1 MATKDADPSE
11 VAASTTEKVAAVE
24 NGGSKAEGE
33 SEGEEEEP
41 EYKVQAIL
49 EVKKVRGKPQY
60 LIKWE
65 GYEEDENSWE
75 PEENL
80 DCQDLLEAFK
90 VTPAYVDKFGAGAGG
105 SVAEASKGEASK
117 GDAVKAPAKKKQKTS
132 VDDDYVEIFKEEAE
146 DPEAESDQDD
156 DEWGEEDDDNSN
168 DDDED
173 SDAEG
178 ETYDDLRPR
187 RSKAQRELQRAP
199 AKRQK
204 EKEVPKLSAAALA
217 SLRAQLDGCDK
228 SKLAG
233 MLEALLAGHP
243 ALAPEV
249 RQMLEPDSDADDGA
263 GTGAGAGAGAD
274 AGTGAVADVGGAKA
288 GAGAG
293 ADAD

>member
-1 MATKDADPSE
+1 MATKDAEPSE
-11 VAASTTEKVAAVE
+11 VAASTAEKVAAVE

-49 EVKKVRGKPQY
+49 EVKKVGGKPQY

-90 VTPAYVDKFGAGAGG
+90 VTPAYLDKFGAGAAS
-105 SVAEASKGEASK
+105 SVAEASKGDEA
-117 GDAVKAPAKKKQKTS
+117 KAPAKKKQKTS
-132 VDDDYVEIFKEEAE
+132 VDDDYVEVFKEEAE
-146 DPEAESDQDD
+146 DLEAESDQDD

-168 DDDED
+168 DDEED

-233 MLEALLAGHP
+233 MLEAPLAGHP
-243 ALAPEV
+243 VLAPEV

-263 GTGAGAGAGAD
+263 GAGAGAD
-274 AGTGAVADVGGAKA
+274 AGGAKA

-293 ADAD
+293 ADADAD

>member
-11 VAASTTEKVAAVE
+11 VAASTTEKVAAVK

-75 PEENL
+75 PEDNL

-90 VTPAYVDKFGAGAGG
+90 VTPAYLDKFGAGA
-105 SVAEASKGEASK
+105 AASSGAEASK

-132 VDDDYVEIFKEEAE
+132 VDDDYVETFKEEAE

-156 DEWGEEDDDNSN
+156 DEWGEEDDDENNS
-168 DDDED
+168 DDED
-173 SDAEG
+173 SDADD

-204 EKEVPKLSAAALA
+204 EKEVPKLSTAALA
-217 SLRAQLDGCDK
+217 SLRVQLEGCDK

-243 ALAPEV
+243 VLAPEV

-263 GTGAGAGAGAD
+263 GTGTAAGAGVGAGAGAGAGAD
-274 AGTGAVADVGGAKA
+274 AGGAKA

-293 ADAD
+293 ADADAD

>member
-1 MATKDADPSE
+1 MATTDADPPE
-11 VAASTTEKVAAVE
+11 VTEKVAAVE

-33 SEGEEEEP
+33 SEGEGEEP
-41 EYKVQAIL
+41 EYKVEAIL

-75 PEENL
+75 PEDNL
-80 DCQDLLEAFK
+80 DCEDLLEAFK
-90 VTPAYVDKFGAGAGG
+90 VTPAYLDQFGAAGG
-105 SVAEASKGEASK
+105 SGGAEASK

-132 VDDDYVEIFKEEAE
+132 VDDDYVEVFKEEPE
-146 DPEAESDQDD
+146 ELEAESDQDD
-156 DEWGEEDDDNSN
+156 DEWGEEDDDDDS
-168 DDDED
+168 DDDAD

-178 ETYDDLRPR
+178 ETFDDLRPR

-243 ALAPEV
+243 VLAPEV
-249 RQMLEPDSDADDGA
+249 RQMLEPDGDADDGA
-263 GTGAGAGAGAD
+263 GTGAVAD
-274 AGTGAVADVGGAKA
+274 DGAVADAGGAKA
-288 GAGAG
+288 GVG

>member
-11 VAASTTEKVAAVE
+11 VAASTTEKVAALK

-90 VTPAYVDKFGAGAGG
+90 VTPAYLDKFGAGAAS
-105 SVAEASKGEASK
+105 SVAEASKGDEA
-117 GDAVKAPAKKKQKTS
+117 KAPAKKKQKTS
-132 VDDDYVEIFKEEAE
+132 VDDDYVEVFKEEAE
-146 DPEAESDQDD
+146 DLEAESDQDD

-168 DDDED
+168 DDEED

-263 GTGAGAGAGAD
+263 G
-274 AGTGAVADVGGAKA
+274 AVADVGGAKA